1 MDNNCI
7 HLVLT
12 FCTFGKALQQLTFSA
27 VSSQTR
33 WNSADILLESN
44 AVFSLTA
51 STSGQR
57 LWCLVYGHLQAI
69 EQITASQ

>member
-12 FCTFGKALQQLTFSA
+12 FCTFGKALQQITFST
-27 VSSQTR
+27 VPSQTS
-33 WNSADILLESN
+33 WNSADTSLDSS

-51 STSGQR
+51 STLGQDYG
-57 LWCLVYGHLQAI
+57 VYMHLQAI